1 MVTTPCLI
9 YMVIIAALEILVIMK
24 AVRRGFR
31 AQNVCTTARPFFII
45 SICVEALAR
54 RVTFPQR
61 GLSGATTPSDQISP
75 EHETAPK
82 KFRQRAPERV
92 PSIQFDLRLNLTAWR
107 ANARAGRL
115 HLGC

>member
-1 MVTTPCLI
+1 
-9 YMVIIAALEILVIMK
+9 MK

-31 AQNVCTTARPFFII
+31 AQNVCTTARHFFIF
-45 SICVEALAR
+45 SHLCGSVGSSSH
-54 RVTFPQR
+54 FSPR
-61 GLSGATTPSDQISP
+61 GLSGATTPSDQIAP
-75 EHETAPK
+75 EHETAPQ
-82 KFRQRAPERV
+82 KFPQRAPEGV